1 MTRAVTCLAARTL
14 AAGESTGGRASKPI
28 RLYHPNIVVSRADD
42 RYEREPRY
50 YCCQA
55 AARVDRSA
63 WGHAATAVPE
73 GCPPICGLTRV
84 IYTCAVCCY
93 ALADDSNE
101 MNLLGLKIP
110 DALFHEETTEGEAN
124 VVGLKMPDF
133 LFHETPTEASDKEPS
148 LFGWTLPK
156 AVQSAVL
163 GDSPPA
169 AAPAAPV
176 AAVGAAAAA
185 AAGGAAPVPE
195 V

>member
-1 MTRAVTCLAARTL
+1 MEERANLFGFTIPTSLFHEQTTGTSVSLDNTAVRLPLA
-14 AAGESTGGRASKPI
+14 S
-28 RLYHPNIVVSRADD
+28 
-42 RYEREPRY
+42 
-50 YCCQA
+50 
-55 AARVDRSA
+55 DRSA
-63 WGHAATAVPE
+63 WGHAATAVTE
-73 GCPPICGLTRV
+73 GCPPICCLTRV
-84 IYTCAVCCY
+84 IYTHVLCCY

-110 DALFHEETTEGEAN
+110 DALFHAETTEGEAN

-163 GDSPPA
+163 GDPPPA
-169 AAPAAPV
+169 AAPAAPG
-176 AAVGAAAAA
+176 AAAGAAAAA